1 MLRNRRNELATATG
15 DLTASTIVRLEDIQ
29 YLRTPKK
36 PKDVTRTAL
45 YEALNTVETLPRIRA
60 MKRQRKEGSAA
71 KATAAS
77 KHVFARFWSW
87 TRGVF
92 GCA

>member
-1 MLRNRRNELATATG
+1 MLPNRRNELATATG

-60 MKRQRKEGSAA
+60 MKRQRKTGSAA
-71 KATAAS
+71 VAPAPRTHAI
-77 KHVFARFWSW
+77 ARFWTW
-87 TRGVF
+87 TRSLF